1 MGAGDGEL
9 SMEQR
14 ISLITLG
21 VHDLA
26 ASAAFFEALGWR
38 RSMQNA
44 EGVAFFQCGC
54 MALALWPWAS
64 LAEDAGVSP
73 ERSGVGG
80 FALAYN
86 ARTREAVDAVLKQ
99 VAELGAVVTKP
110 ATEVFWG
117 GYSGYFRDL
126 DGHLWE
132 VAWNPGFALDASGAI
147 KLPD

>member
-1 MGAGDGEL
+1 MGAGGGEL

-14 ISLITLG
+14 ISLVTLG

-26 ASAAFFEALGWR
+26 ASTAFFEALGWK
-38 RSMQNA
+38 RSMRLA

-54 MALALWPWAS
+54 MAFALWPWTR
-64 LAEDAGVSP
+64 LAEDAGVSS
-73 ERSGVGG
+73 ERSGAGG

-86 ARTREAVDAVLKQ
+86 ARTREEVDRVLEC
-99 VAELGAVVTKP
+99 VVELGATLTKP
-110 ATEVFWG
+110 AVDVFWG